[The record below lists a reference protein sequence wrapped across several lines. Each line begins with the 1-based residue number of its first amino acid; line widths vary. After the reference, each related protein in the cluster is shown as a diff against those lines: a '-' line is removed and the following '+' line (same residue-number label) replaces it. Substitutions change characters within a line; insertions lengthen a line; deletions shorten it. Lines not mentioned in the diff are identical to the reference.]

1 MEEESLITSLL
12 EDLRFCEEYLKK
24 EVRVDLVL
32 RILEELMEK
41 LDKLR
46 EVVEVKEIEEKARIL
61 YHRAIT
67 LATLNEEVK
76 K

>member
-1 MEEESLITSLL
+1 VEVESLITSLL
-12 EDLRFCEEYLKK
+12 EDLKVCEEYLKK

-32 RILEELMEK
+32 RMLEELMER
-41 LDKLR
+41 LDQLKN
-46 EVVEVKEIEEKARIL
+46 VVEIKDIEEKARIL
-61 YHRAIT
+61 YHRALT